1 MASSLGIYVDD
12 LMIKYAKVSKE
23 KDSIK
28 VVSFNTIFY
37 DNLGQA
43 IEQIIKET
51 NSYKIPISINL
62 SDEMYGYIDVFSQ
75 LKKSDIKNTVDIE
88 FEMECNEK
96 GYSKSDFV
104 MQFLTTPNREDR
116 DKLKALYIATK
127 KDKIMDTTKNLGQY
141 KLQNVSPITTSIT
154 NLVEVDEKSNVIIV
168 NMEDITKITTVI
180 DGTISKI
187 DILDCGMKDIL
198 NEINKTENSMA
209 KSYEVC
215 KNITI
220 YTQDM
225 QAVQGDENEHLEDV
239 MPTLYKVVTE
249 VKKIIDSSI
258 DTISQVYV
266 TGSAVAINN
275 IDLYFQEYI
284 VNAKCSLLRPFFF
297 EGESLK
303 LSVKDY
309 LEVNSAVALA
319 LNNLGYGIKEINFAN
334 SAINAD
340 TIAKLKSMFKGEPGK
355 GIDMNMSGA
364 LEPIEKF
371 MIRGIVVSII
381 LIAGF
386 TAFSKYTMQQ
396 ISEQQAKVESA
407 ISKTNIELSKIDS
420 DTQKINTQT
429 TTYNQLIASLQQ
441 KSSEKTDDSNVYR
454 RIIKKD
460 AVPNLLTRIMTK
472 IPQKVKITS
481 IENTEEDHIVI
492 QAEASQYEQLGF
504 FKGLITTE
512 RILENVKST
521 SGVKENEIVK
531 VTIEGD
537 IP

>member
-1 MASSLGIYVDD
+1 MASSLGIYIDD

-28 VVSFNTIFY
+28 VLSFNTLFY

-43 IEQIIKET
+43 IDQIIKET
-51 NSYKIPISINL
+51 NSYKIPISMNL
-62 SDEMYGYIDVFSQ
+62 TDEMYGYIDVFSQ

-96 GYSKSDFV
+96 GYSKSDFA
-104 MQFLTTPNREDR
+104 MQFLTTPNKEDK
-116 DKLKALYIATK
+116 DKLKALYIAAK
-127 KDKIMDTTKNLGQY
+127 KEKITETTKNLAQY
-141 KLQNVSPITTSIT
+141 KLQNMSPITTSIT
-154 NLVEVDEKSNVIIV
+154 NLAEFDEKSNAVIV
-168 NMEDITKITTVI
+168 NIEDITKITTI
-180 DGTISKI
+180 LDGTISKI
-187 DILDCGMKDIL
+187 DILDTGMKDIL
-198 NEINKTENSMA
+198 SEINKTENSMA

-225 QAVQGDENEHLEDV
+225 QAVPGDENEHLEEV
-239 MPTLYKVVTE
+239 MPILYKIVME

-258 DTISQVYV
+258 ETISQVYV

-275 IDLYFQEYI
+275 LDLYFQEYI
-284 VNAKCSLLRPFFF
+284 VNAKCTLLKPFFL

-319 LNNLGYGIKEINFAN
+319 LDSLGYGIKEINFAN
-334 SAINAD
+334 IAINAD
-340 TIAKLKSMFKGEPGK
+340 TLAKLKGMFKVEKGQ
-355 GIDMNMSGA
+355 GIDMDMSGA
-364 LEPIEKF
+364 LVPIEKL
-371 MIRGIVVSII
+371 MIRGAAVSLMLII
-381 LIAGF
+381 GF
-386 TAFSKYTMQQ
+386 VAFSKYTMNQ
-396 ISEQQAKVESA
+396 ITEQQTQVDNA
-407 ISKTNIELSKIDS
+407 ISKSNIELAKIDS
-420 DTQKINTQT
+420 DTQSIN
-429 TTYNQLIASLQQ
+429 NQASEYKRLIDALNR
-441 KSSEKTDDSNVYR
+441 KSSEKTEESNPYR

-460 AVPNLLTRIMTK
+460 AIPNLLTRIMTK
-472 IPQKVKITS
+472 IPQKVRITS
-481 IENTEEDHIVI
+481 IENTEEEHIVI
-492 QAEASQYEQLGF
+492 QAEAAQYEQLGF

-512 RILENVKST
+512 RILINVKST

-537 IP
+537 LP